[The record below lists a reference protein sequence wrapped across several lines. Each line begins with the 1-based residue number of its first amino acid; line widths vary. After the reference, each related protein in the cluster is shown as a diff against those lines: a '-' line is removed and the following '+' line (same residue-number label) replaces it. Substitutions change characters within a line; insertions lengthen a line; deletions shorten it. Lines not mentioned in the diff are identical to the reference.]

1 MSALGTLK
9 RIDYLPWTQKESC
22 NNGDADIENRL
33 VGTVGEGE
41 GGRIE
46 RVALKQTSH
55 TRNRQWEFAGDR
67 RELSPGAL
75 RQLCFFNL
83 CALLAP

>member
-41 GGRIE
+41 GGTNSKSNTE
-46 RVALKQTSH
+46 TYTLPYVKQIAS
-55 TRNRQWEFAGDR
+55 G
-67 RELSPGAL
+67 
-75 RQLCFFNL
+75 NL
-83 CALLAP
+83 LYYAWSSVTT